1 MSEACGTVVDME
13 NGSELLMTTGTMAL
27 CPDCD
32 TETLF
37 VVIEEG
43 EHCCTVCDAA
53 VFLLDQRGRVSTAST
68 ARTAAVARSGSSH
81 DTQVIRGSL
90 RNQAS

>member
-68 ARTAAVARSGSSH
+68 AAAARSGSSQA
-81 DTQVIRGSL
+81 TQVIRGSL